1 MRMELDVFSLKE
13 NQLILNVIHGGKT
26 IPWNVSPFDKRVFAG
41 NILATNVKVNLDT
54 PVADED
60 TNDDDEIKPV
70 NAYHDV
76 FKHINQYWAYLP
88 AWKQEKIFETYNQI
102 RNVLEDVYDTTL
114 LIGELIPLIHTL
126 FEEHKLEEI
135 NHWMAFHSDIL
146 LPSKLDDVYKIDDSK
161 PGSREKTYL
170 KSDYVDLLNMTIG
183 LRTMI
188 PVWGEFIY
196 RTKKDTGTQFKEFY
210 SYKLLAQTHLAD
222 SAPMEKLRIYV
233 QSNIQSD
240 KPMLSSIVNGIGS
253 EDFPTWLLSK
263 VLVMRLCVGDIS
275 GANISSSLVT
285 FIWNFITQKV
295 NGTNAGSFSSM
306 VKPKEFES
314 GDQSSD
320 HNTSRLEGYKMKT
333 ELPIGDIVI
342 LEQYMD
348 DPINVAI
355 QLKPSIDLELL
366 NKFLY
371 HAKALENERIWEPQV
386 ALAQYVL
393 KPVISPR
400 GMPHLSKKQVISAIA
415 IAQTVL
421 WETNHKLL
429 ACLISAVAT
438 SNSNELMLS
447 GIVSNARIPKELM
460 DELGLLFPFSKVSAS
475 KKKGKVT
482 NSAVVSIDEL
492 AQMFSQRDWILTVPN
507 ECMMEVLGKD
517 NNRRFSC
524 PHDIKI
530 LLAKLIIQLTNS
542 R

>member
-1 MRMELDVFSLKE
+1 MKMELDVFSLKE
-13 NQLILNVIHGGKT
+13 NQLILNITHAGKS
-26 IPWNVSPFDKRVFAG
+26 IAWNISPFDKRVFAG
-41 NILATNVKVNLDT
+41 NILATSVKVNLDSVNT
-54 PVADED
+54 DDED
-60 TNDDDEIKPV
+60 EDENKPV
-70 NAYHDV
+70 TSYHDI

-88 AWKQEKIFETYNQI
+88 AWKQEKIFEIYAQI
-102 RNVLEDVYDTTL
+102 RNVLEEVYDTTI
-114 LIGELIPLIHTL
+114 LIGELIPLIHNL
-126 FEEHKLEEI
+126 FEEHKLDEI
-135 NHWMAFHSDIL
+135 GHWMGFHSDVIL
-146 LPSKLDDVYKIDDSK
+146 PHKLDDVYKIDDSK

-170 KSDYVDLLNMTIG
+170 KSDYIDLINMTVS
-183 LRTMI
+183 LRIMI
-188 PVWGEFIY
+188 PIWGEFIY

-210 SYKLLAQTHLAD
+210 SYKLLAQTHLSD
-222 SAPMEKLRIYV
+222 CAPMEKLRVYV

-240 KPMLSSIVNGIGS
+240 KPMMSSIINGIGS

-275 GANISSSLVT
+275 GSNISSSLVT

-295 NGTNAGSFSSM
+295 NGTNAGSYSSM

-348 DPINVAI
+348 DPINVAL
-355 QLKPSIDLELL
+355 QLRPSIDLELL
-366 NKFLY
+366 NKFLL

-386 ALAQYVL
+386 GIAQYVL

-400 GMPHLSKKQVISAIA
+400 GIPHLSKKQVINAIA

-438 SNSNELMLS
+438 SNNNELMLS
-447 GIVSNARIPKELM
+447 GIVSNARIPKEIM
-460 DELGLLFPFSKVSAS
+460 DELSVLFPFSKVSAS
-475 KKKGKVT
+475 KKKGKVA

-492 AQMFSQRDWILTVPN
+492 AQMFSQRDWILTVPT
-507 ECMMEVLGKD
+507 ECILEIMGKD
-517 NNRRFSC
+517 IRRFSC

-530 LLAKLIIQLTNS
+530 LLAKLIIQLANN